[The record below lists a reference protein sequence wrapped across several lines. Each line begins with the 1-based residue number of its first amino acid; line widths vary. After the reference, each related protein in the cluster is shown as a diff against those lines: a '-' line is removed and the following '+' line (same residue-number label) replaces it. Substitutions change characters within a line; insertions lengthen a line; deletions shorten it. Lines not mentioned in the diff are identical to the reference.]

1 MAAPPCLEEGRGLR
15 VRGVVQGVG
24 FRPFVWH
31 LARELGLRGE
41 VSNDGEGVLIAAW
54 GAPHA
59 LDALT
64 RRLAEEAPP
73 LAHVASVEPLPLPE
87 GRAAPEAF
95 RIVPSGTEGQGALIP
110 PDAATC
116 PACLAE
122 VHDPAQRRHHHPFAN
137 CTHCGPRLTI
147 AHGMP
152 WDRAQTSMAA
162 FPLCPDCAAEY
173 ADPADRRFHAQ
184 PIACPAC
191 GPRLWI
197 EDAQGHEI
205 PGAALAHAAHM
216 LREGAVL
223 AIKGLGG
230 FHLACD
236 AAHGAAVAAL
246 RTGKAR
252 DAKPFALMAS
262 LDQARAW
269 CAVSPE
275 AEALLAGPAAPI
287 VLLPRRADVV
297 VPEALAP
304 GQDHLGVMLPA
315 TPLHHLLLEA
325 FGGPLVMTSG
335 NRGGEPQVID
345 NEAARERLGG
355 LAQGFVMHDR
365 AIVNRL
371 DDSVLALDEEG
382 QVMPLRRARGY
393 VPSAI
398 PLPFADLPPTLAM
411 GGELKASFA
420 LIRGSEAIVGP
431 HVGDL
436 EQAAV
441 LGDYRA
447 MLALYRQIFA
457 FTPEVIAVDAHAGY
471 LSTQLGEA
479 MAAECG
485 ARLVRVGHH
494 HAHMAAC
501 MADNGVRDGEDPVLG
516 LLLDGLGLGDD
527 GALWGGEVL
536 VGGYRHA
543 QRVDGLAAVPL
554 IGGAAAMR
562 EPWRNLLAQL
572 VHAFGPDWRA
582 HAGPVMAHLPP
593 DADQADSRLRLAEA
607 MIAGGTNCP
616 PCSSAG
622 RLFEAVAAALGLH
635 AGRQTFEGQAA
646 MALEVLA
653 RPFVAGETAYRAQSP
668 RLSGRMGA
676 DLWRPVLAD
685 CADGLAPGRI
695 AARFHLTL
703 ADALADSVAEQGRAG
718 QRVALSGGVM
728 QNRVLLAALRQA
740 LRARGFVPLAHRQ
753 VPANDGGLALGQGVI
768 AAL

>member
-1 MAAPPCLEEGRGLR
+1 MAAPSCLDEGRGLR

-54 GAPHA
+54 GVPHA

-73 LAHVASVEPLPLPE
+73 LAHVTSVEPLPLPE

-95 RIVPSGTEGQGALIP
+95 RIVHSGTEGQGALIP

-122 VHDPAQRRHHHPFAN
+122 VHDPAQRRRHHPFAN

-197 EDAQGHEI
+197 EDARGHEI
-205 PGAALAHAAHM
+205 PGAPLAHAAKM

-246 RTGKAR
+246 RAGKAR
-252 DAKPFALMAS
+252 DAKPFALMAN

-287 VLLPRRADVV
+287 VLLPRRAGVV

-345 NEAARERLGG
+345 NDAARERLGG

-441 LGDYRA
+441 LGDYRG

-471 LSTQLGEA
+471 LYPAWRSNGGG
-479 MAAECG
+479 MWRAAG
-485 ARLVRVGHH
+485 ARGPSPCPHGRLHGRQWCAGG
-494 HAHMAAC
+494 
-501 MADNGVRDGEDPVLG
+501 DEPVLG

-554 IGGAAAMR
+554 IGGSAAMR

-593 DADQADSRLRLAEA
+593 DADQADPRLRLAEA
-607 MIAGGTNCP
+607 MIAGAP
-616 PCSSAG
+616 I
-622 RLFEAVAAALGLH
+622 
-635 AGRQTFEGQAA
+635 
-646 MALEVLA
+646 A
-653 RPFVAGETAYRAQSP
+653 RPVRLPGDCSRRWPPRWAFMPRARRSKGRRPWRSKPSRGHSWRAKRPIGRNPRSCPGAWGPICGALFWPTARQASRRGALLPAFTSP
-668 RLSGRMGA
+668 SPMRWRTVWPNRGGRGSA
-676 DLWRPVLAD
+676 SR
-685 CADGLAPGRI
+685 
-695 AARFHLTL
+695 
-703 ADALADSVAEQGRAG
+703 SRAG
-718 QRVALSGGVM
+718 
-728 QNRVLLAALRQA
+728 
-740 LRARGFVPLAHRQ
+740 
-753 VPANDGGLALGQGVI
+753 
-768 AAL
+768 